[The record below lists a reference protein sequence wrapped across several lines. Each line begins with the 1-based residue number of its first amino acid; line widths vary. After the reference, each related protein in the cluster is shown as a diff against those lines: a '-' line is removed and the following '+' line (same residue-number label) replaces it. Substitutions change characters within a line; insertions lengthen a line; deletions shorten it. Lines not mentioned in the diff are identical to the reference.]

1 MAGLTDPPEMI
12 EITPRMVEWFKAKR
26 LPGDPEDL
34 MEEMLDWHRAKGR
47 RAKDWLACWRN
58 WCRNNA
64 RFENRRNGVPKAE
77 QATKLTRSYI
87 EQHARPGETY
97 EEAERRLAAGAGR

>member
-12 EITPRMVEWFKAKR
+12 EITPRMLEWFKGKR

-77 QATKLTRSYI
+77 QATKLTRSFI
-87 EQHARPGETY
+87 EQHARPGESY